1 MIYKIAQT
9 VGKNNAVQRRKP
21 NTKHCMKAC
30 TRPTAIFSIFQH
42 LIISL
47 ISVSNQ
53 SSNDNVKTLYRNS
66 CEACDQLPDGKV
78 GDFECEFRC
87 TPCGV
92 QAASAVYVVGL
103 RTNPRWRRP

>member
-9 VGKNNAVQRRKP
+9 AGKNNAVQRRKP

-53 SSNDNVKTLYRNS
+53 SNSDNVKTLYSNS
-66 CEACDQLPDGKV
+66 CETCDQLPDGKV
-78 GDFECEFRC
+78 TDLKSDSII
-87 TPCGV
+87 P
-92 QAASAVYVVGL
+92 
-103 RTNPRWRRP
+103 W